1 MGGKWVLVDY
11 GKNFYAYG
19 TEKDLNSFFGFPV
32 NQCGT
37 KAEILSHCKSIAK
50 LCRKN
55 IEKYNQEFV
64 KKQTNGWKILIEQE
78 QRELEMLM
86 EFIKVLDR

>member
-1 MGGKWVLVDY
+1 MWNKSR
-11 GKNFYAYG
+11 NFI
-19 TEKDLNSFFGFPV
+19 TL
-32 NQCGT
+32 Q
-37 KAEILSHCKSIAK
+37 IIAK

>member
-37 KAEILSHCKSIAK
+37 KAEILSHCKS
-50 LCRKN
+50 
-55 IEKYNQEFV
+55 
-64 KKQTNGWKILIEQE
+64 
-78 QRELEMLM
+78 
-86 EFIKVLDR
+86 